1 MHKKTSHAEIIVSD
15 TGEGIPKEHL
25 NKIFERFYRIDKA
38 RSRSQ
43 GGTGLGLS
51 IAEWITK
58 SHNGTIRVSSEL
70 GKGTIFTVLLPLNL

>member
-1 MHKKTSHAEIIVSD
+1 LHKKTSHAEIIVSD